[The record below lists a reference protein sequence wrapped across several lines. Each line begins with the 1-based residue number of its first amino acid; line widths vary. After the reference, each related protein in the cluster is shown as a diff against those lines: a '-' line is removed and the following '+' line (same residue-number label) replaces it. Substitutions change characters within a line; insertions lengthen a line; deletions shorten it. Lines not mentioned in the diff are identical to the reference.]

1 MNVKSNGRA
10 TCALLALLILLSCVS
25 CTKTNGSTPDYD
37 EDQGL
42 DIIPESITYSDEFI
56 ANANVRFANISC
68 SLIESYIGAPLDD
81 KQKQSVSY
89 EFKKTVIPMTYRVR
103 IYEDELD
110 AILSSF
116 EAYIEDD
123 GNEAWSMLDLYERCL
138 TEIGSTRSGKL
149 TYEISLFIVERKEK
163 NSREKYEEYQYDWY
177 LEDAERCCALFDSLE
192 LMGEEKFVSIISM
205 TSFLTSLTRT
215 ERPNGESAFELTDAD
230 LLSILDHQ
238 GDLFLSQELSE
249 DDFSTF
255 GALIQELIPKKGD
268 TLEASL
274 LYVLKNNGYFPK
286 ALKAMPS
293 IISLYAATAKRLNAE
308 GKLKIDGDEDENARA
323 LASALLFS
331 ADSIYTLNDDLL
343 EHAATAS
350 NSEKDAINALA
361 KEEFAS
367 FTENTPAIDVKNLMD
382 SLDEISKDNSLHPA
396 EKLHDSIQS
405 YLFGIAP
412 FITFVFYD

>member
-1 MNVKSNGRA
+1 M
-10 TCALLALLILLSCVS
+10 
-25 CTKTNGSTPDYD
+25 
-37 EDQGL
+37 
-42 DIIPESITYSDEFI
+42 
-56 ANANVRFANISC
+56 
-68 SLIESYIGAPLDD
+68 
-81 KQKQSVSY
+81 
-89 EFKKTVIPMTYRVR
+89 
-103 IYEDELD
+103 
-110 AILSSF
+110 
-116 EAYIEDD
+116 
-123 GNEAWSMLDLYERCL
+123 
-138 TEIGSTRSGKL
+138 
-149 TYEISLFIVERKEK
+149 
-163 NSREKYEEYQYDWY
+163 
-177 LEDAERCCALFDSLE
+177 
-192 LMGEEKFVSIISM
+192 
-205 TSFLTSLTRT
+205 
-215 ERPNGESAFELTDAD
+215 
-230 LLSILDHQ
+230 
-238 GDLFLSQELSE
+238 
-249 DDFSTF
+249 
-255 GALIQELIPKKGD
+255 
-268 TLEASL
+268 

-382 SLDEISKDNSLHPA
+382 SLDEISKDNSLHSA